1 MAENQVLTSA
11 GEEKELSEL
20 LQIRRDKLSALV
32 EAGQNPFEQHTVCLR
47 NFYAICRK
55 I

>member
-32 EAGQNPFEQHTVCLR
+32 AKKIPVSD
-47 NFYAICRK
+47 CRSAWK
-55 I
+55 IHQDPPK